1 MDEKEKVS
9 IQPTGAGEAIPHLGT
24 ALDGYD
30 EWYRDQVNEGK
41 AEAWRV
47 TVGDRVSYAITRAE
61 FDPKTQSGE
70 LVLCCYQG
78 SDLVAFV
85 TELQDRADPNV
96 FTGIRCHVRR
106 RGFERFARRLGFTEQ
121 ERVYWYGL
129 TVQH

>member
-9 IQPTGAGEAIPHLGT
+9 IQPASADESIPHLGT

-30 EWYRDQVNEGK
+30 DWYRDQVREGK

-47 TVGDRVSYAITRAE
+47 TVDDRVSYAITRAE
-61 FDPKTQSGE
+61 VDPKTQSAE

-78 SDLVAFV
+78 SDLVPFIEALK
-85 TELQDRADPNV
+85 TRLDPAR

-106 RGFERFARRLGFTEQ
+106 KGFERFARRLGFTEQ
-121 ERVYWYGL
+121 ERVYWHGL
-129 TVQH
+129 TV